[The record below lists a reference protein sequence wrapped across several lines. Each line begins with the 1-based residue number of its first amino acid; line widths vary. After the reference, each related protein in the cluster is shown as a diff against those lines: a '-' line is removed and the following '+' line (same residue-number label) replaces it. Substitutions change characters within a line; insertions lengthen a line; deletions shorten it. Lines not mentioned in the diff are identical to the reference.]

1 MPRKVESDLMEQ
13 KETQHLEVSVQE
25 ENLQLDCSSS
35 EQCSY
40 RVVVA
45 QCQRNARRDW
55 EKNICQGKWRG
66 VT

>member
-1 MPRKVESDLMEQ
+1 MEQ
-13 KETQHLEVSVQE
+13 KETQHLEVIIQE
-25 ENLQLDCSSS
+25 ENLQLGCSSS

-45 QCQRNARRDW
+45 QRERNARRAR
-55 EKNICQGKWRG
+55 EKNICQGKWR